1 MLWAIVAYGMLIFM
15 AAFCT
20 GLVMRISCKVLFVL
34 LYKTVRSLQTAASGE
49 LTVYGRK
56 WNWLLRHKSWW
67 SGRWGAKRRDIGMLN
82 NATISII
89 YGDG

>member
-20 GLVMRISCKVLFVL
+20 GLVMNILQGA
-34 LYKTVRSLQTAASGE
+34 VRVAVQNGSQSSNRRQWRADCLREKMELVAAAQK
-49 LTVYGRK
+49 L
-56 WNWLLRHKSWW
+56 W
-67 SGRWGAKRRDIGMLN
+67 SGRWGKKGRDIGMLN